1 MPFGRMGVV
10 SVGGP
15 LRALDRRDLTISK
28 EQPRADAAA
37 CLPGAAV
44 RPLRPTIVDLL
55 ERAATRNGERVSQHM
70 AAWAQAGSVASW
82 LIAQGHGPK
91 RSSVLFLQGV
101 GRERTILRMAAL
113 RAGIP
118 SATLSFASRSADALK
133 RFDHLLSAV
142 APGFVFCEESS
153 ADGAALDL
161 AEARGARVVTVDGER
176 GLAFAALANC
186 SIDACVAERRLHIDH
201 DTIAT
206 IVVPQVGESLQT
218 GGRTHGELAAIFES
232 FDENGFLP
240 AASHVFTAATGGSG
254 LPAADVGHLLEELR
268 FIAGTGVGATTVG
281 ARLIEEARPFVRD
294 VVSVSVG
301 GDGFDALL
309 WLDTEALCGTDAW
322 RPALCRLLVAFN
334 ENAKRG
340 GPRLARALPLVHP
353 IATDGDEIAGGL
365 AVDARRGS
373 AGRAR
378 ASAWITVDPNVD
390 IEEGN
395 G

>member
-1 MPFGRMGVV
+1 M
-10 SVGGP
+10 
-15 LRALDRRDLTISK
+15 
-28 EQPRADAAA
+28 
-37 CLPGAAV
+37 
-44 RPLRPTIVDLL
+44 
-55 ERAATRNGERVSQHM
+55 
-70 AAWAQAGSVASW
+70 
-82 LIAQGHGPK
+82 
-91 RSSVLFLQGV
+91 LFLQGA

-113 RAGIP
+113 RGGIP
-118 SATLSFASRSADALK
+118 SATLSFASRSPDELK

-153 ADGAALDL
+153 ADDAALDL

-186 SIDACVAERRLHIDH
+186 PIDASVAERRLHIDH
-201 DTIAT
+201 DTVAT
-206 IVVPQVGESLQT
+206 IVVPRAGESLQA
-218 GGRTHGELAAIFES
+218 GGFRTHGDLAAIFES

-240 AASHVFTAATGGSG
+240 AASHVFAAATGGSG
-254 LPAADVGHLLEELR
+254 LPAADVGDLLEELR

-281 ARLIEEARPFVRD
+281 ARLIEEARPLVRD

-309 WLDTEALCGTDAW
+309 WLDAEAFRGTDAW

-340 GPRLARALPLVHP
+340 GPRLARALPLVHS
-353 IATDGDEIAGGL
+353 IATDEDDIAGGL

-373 AGRAR
+373 GGRAR
-378 ASAWITVDPNVD
+378 ASAWITVDPKLD